1 MDDTR
6 KQARRRKLRLFFL
19 NFAKLVI
26 DAAKLCFGSLVL
38 GTVIKGDMPQS
49 TLLFS
54 GIIASGSGAI
64 IGVIILT
71 LCEEK

>member
-1 MDDTR
+1 MNDVKR
-6 KQARRRKLRLFFL
+6 QVKWRRLRLFFH
-19 NFAKLVI
+19 NFAKLLI

-38 GTVIKGDMPQS
+38 GTVIKGDFPQS
-49 TLLFS
+49 TLLLS